1 MAYNVKFL
9 KGALE
14 NYNALAAAR
23 LLDENTFYYVQDANA
38 SDLYLGNLKLSND
51 ADVQAA
57 TSRISKNESDITSIF
72 AELELLSGGDSG
84 SISQQISSL
93 RTELTKAIENNSA
106 AIKAEEDRAK
116 AAEEALQTSLGEVSA
131 KTNAAF
137 DKAGAN
143 ETAIGGIQTAIADL
157 ADIRSAV
164 GTHTGQLST
173 LIGDDA
179 SKSVRTI
186 ANEELAK
193 QLIPEGAQDALN
205 TLEEIAAWIQEHP
218 EDAASMNA
226 DIAKNKG
233 DITALQ
239 TTTGEHT
246 SALALIESQLSTL
259 STQVGTNETA
269 IGKNKEDILALQE
282 ADRTNLETAKGYV
295 DALKDTLGSAAYKA
309 TEDFD
314 ATGSAAAALNDAKA
328 YTDTALTWGAIANQ

>member
-23 LLDENTFYYVQDANA
+23 LLDENTFYYVQDSNA

-57 TSRISKNESDITSIF
+57 TSRISKNESDIESIF

-93 RTELTKAIENNSA
+93 RTELTKAIGDNSA
-106 AIKAEEDRAK
+106 AIKAEEERAK
-116 AAEEALQTSLGEVSA
+116 AAEEALQSSLGEISA

-157 ADIRSAV
+157 AEIRSAV

>member
-23 LLDENTFYYVQDANA
+23 LLDENTFYYVQDSNA

-57 TSRISKNESDITSIF
+57 TSRISKNESDIESIF

-116 AAEEALQTSLGEVSA
+116 AAEEALQSSLGEISA

-157 ADIRSAV
+157 AEIRSAV

-205 TLEEIAAWIQEHP
+205 TLEEIAAWIQNHP

-269 IGKNKEDILALQE
+269 IEKNKEDILALQE

>member
-23 LLDENTFYYVQDANA
+23 LLDENTFYYVQDSNA

-57 TSRISKNESDITSIF
+57 TSRISKNESDIKSIF

-93 RTELTKAIENNSA
+93 RTELTKAIDNNAA

-116 AAEEALQTSLGEVSA
+116 AAEEALQTSLGEISA

-226 DIAKNKG
+226 DIA
-233 DITALQ
+233 ALQ

>member
-23 LLDENTFYYVQDANA
+23 LLDENTFYYVQDSNA

-57 TSRISKNESDITSIF
+57 TSRISKNESDIESIF

-93 RTELTKAIENNSA
+93 RTELTKAIEDNSA
-106 AIKAEEDRAK
+106 AIKAEESRAK
-116 AAEEALQTSLGEVSA
+116 AAEEALQTSLGEVSV

-143 ETAIGGIQTAIADL
+143 ETAINGIQTAIADL

-164 GTHTGQLST
+164 GTHTGQLNT

-193 QLIPEGAQDALN
+193 QLIPEGAQESLN
-205 TLEEIAAWIQEHP
+205 TLEEIAAWIQDHP
-218 EDAASMNA
+218 EDAATMNA
-226 DIAKNKG
+226 DIAKNKE
-233 DITALQ
+233 DIAALQ
-239 TTTGEHT
+239 STTGEHT
-246 SALALIESQLSTL
+246 SALELIESQLSTL
-259 STQVGTNETA
+259 STQVGDNETA
-269 IGKNKEDILALQE
+269 IEKNKEDILALQE
-282 ADRTNLETAKGYV
+282 ADETNLATAKGYV
-295 DALKDTLGSAAYKA
+295 DALKDSLGTAAYKA

-314 ATGSAAAALNDAKA
+314 AEGSAAAALNDAKA
-328 YTDTALTWGAIANQ
+328 YTDTALTWGAITNQ